1 MAAASSLEE
10 RIETRQDWYYEAAL
24 PSEEVGLEFTF
35 EMFFA
40 DYFGK
45 HDAALRDDMTDE
57 GIAILREASIRE
69 QKARKEDSETFG
81 RLIDFVAHQIGA
93 DQHDAAGPFIAQ
105 AFNDLYQRRRA
116 RYQDVI
122 DRLTVPDQA
131 ALDRHFF
138 GQLSIDKGRVP
149 PQQKHWATRFVLE
162 LPQMNPCRL
171 ERHSVYMLPHGLPMK
186 KIRCIALE
194 APDASAPIHV
204 LKTASMTEYSTRG
217 D

>member
-1 MAAASSLEE
+1 MAAASSVEE

-24 PSEEVGLEFTF
+24 PSDEVGLEFTF

-45 HDAALRDDMTDE
+45 HDAALRADLTEE
-57 GIAILREASIRE
+57 GIAILWEASIRE
-69 QKARKEDSETFG
+69 QKARKDDSETFG

-93 DQHDAAGPFIAQ
+93 DQDDAAGPFIAQ
-105 AFNDLYQRRRA
+105 AFNDLYKRRRN
-116 RYQDVI
+116 RYQAILDQM
-122 DRLTVPDQA
+122 TVPDRA

-138 GQLSIDKGRVP
+138 DRLSIEKGRVP
-149 PQQKHWATRFVLE
+149 PQEKHWATRFVLD
-162 LPQMNPCRL
+162 LPQTSPCRL

-186 KIRCIALE
+186 KTRCVALE
-194 APDASAPIHV
+194 VPDERAPIHV
-204 LKTASMTEYSTRG
+204 MKTASMTEYSTRG